1 MPQRTMN
8 IEQVARYLH
17 MDAQQVARLVKQCD
31 IPCEQAGTHPIF
43 RRREV
48 DAWASQRI
56 LGMKERPLA
65 SFHRDSAGKAD
76 RGGDALFA
84 IGDMLTPER
93 TVSALSSRTKSA
105 VLHDLTAV
113 AEAAGLLY
121 DPKDLLHSLVEREAL
136 CSTGLVNGVAIVH
149 PRHHDPYLACESFL
163 VLARAAG
170 TIHFGAPDGRPTDI
184 FFLLVCLDDRRHLH
198 ALARLCT
205 MILSTAMIEKIRAA
219 EEPVEMYAA
228 TLAAEADVL
237 ARLR

>member
-8 IEQVARYLH
+8 IERVARYLH
-17 MDAQQVARLVKQCD
+17 MEALQVTRLVKQGD
-31 IPCEQAGTHPIF
+31 IPCEQADTHPIF

-65 SFHRDSAGKAD
+65 SFHRDSADKVGQP
-76 RGGDALFA
+76 GDARFA
-84 IGDMLTPER
+84 LGDMLTPER
-93 TVSALSSRTKSA
+93 TVSALPSRTKSA

-170 TIHFGAPDGRPTDI
+170 AIHFGAPDGRPTDI

-205 MILSTAMIEKIRAA
+205 MILSTPIIANVRAA
-219 EEPVEMYAA
+219 AEAGEMYAA
-228 TLAAEADVL
+228 TLAAEAEVL

>member
-17 MDAQQVARLVKQCD
+17 MEAEQIARLVKQGD

-56 LGMKERPLA
+56 LVMKERPLA
-65 SFHRDSAGKAD
+65 TFHRDSSGTRPNDGAA
-76 RGGDALFA
+76 RFTL
-84 IGDMLTPER
+84 GDMLTPER
-93 TVSALSSRTKSA
+93 TVSALPSRTKSA
-105 VLHDLTAV
+105 VLHDLTAI
-113 AEAAGLLY
+113 AEQAGLLY

-205 MILSTAMIEKIRAA
+205 MILSTTLLERIRAA
-219 EEPVEMYAA
+219 AEAEAMYAA
-228 TLAAEADVL
+228 TLASEAEVL
-237 ARLR
+237 ARLQ